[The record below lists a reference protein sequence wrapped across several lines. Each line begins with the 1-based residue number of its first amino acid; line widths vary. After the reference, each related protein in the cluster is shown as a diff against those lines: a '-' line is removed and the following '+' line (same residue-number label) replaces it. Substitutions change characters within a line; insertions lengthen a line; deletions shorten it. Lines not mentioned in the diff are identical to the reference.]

1 VLGLHAWNEIGN
13 AYHRAPL
20 IRRKQGGLVG
30 LTCSPHKEH
39 LRWEQRPWQRELI
52 RTPSHAMLSHPSGD
66 ACSLVVIIEFLALAI
81 SGGNKSEMK
90 VR

>member
-1 VLGLHAWNEIGN
+1 MLLLRDSGRQGGGCRLGVLGLHAWNEIGN

-39 LRWEQRPWQRELI
+39 LRWEQRPLAAGTDKTAQSCNVEPSQRRCLF
-52 RTPSHAMLSHPSGD
+52 
-66 ACSLVVIIEFLALAI
+66 V
-81 SGGNKSEMK
+81 GGHN
-90 VR
+90 